1 MTKEKAQNQEAP
13 KQPGKRE
20 GETDAAYE
28 QRIRM
33 EAETAGV
40 APDEYKDKLNQD
52 SGTV

>member
-1 MTKEKAQNQEAP
+1 MTDKKAQNQEAP
-13 KQPGKRE
+13 KQPSKRE

-33 EAETAGV
+33 EAEAAGLS
-40 APDEYKDKLNQD
+40 PEEYKDKLNQD